1 MKRILLLNCLFLL
14 AGSIQSV
21 HAQNNTSPYSII
33 GIGDIEKS
41 SFDRSSGMG
50 HAGLAL
56 SSKQFFYQANP
67 AAFSSIDEHFF
78 YFETN
83 ARYKSVNYTG
93 TPISDPTQSN
103 STDLQ
108 IKKIVLAIKP
118 LPKWA
123 LSFGLMPYSTANY
136 SFNAQKNVQG
146 SNIAADAYYQGSG
159 STNQA
164 FLTNSFNISKNFSV
178 GLQASYLFG
187 QLKETET
194 LSDGVTDSVLN
205 TTRNIYLGAPYFKL
219 GAQYKAK
226 INKNWGLGL
235 GATIT
240 NKADFTADYNL
251 LVQNGNSILINK
263 EYQRANYFSVP
274 VTYAGGFALN
284 YKNAYTF
291 AADYTY
297 QGWGSLNYKG
307 INYSLVNSQR
317 ISAGVE
323 YSKKVSY
330 LDQQYERYFL
340 QAGFYY
346 NDSYLRIAGNQ
357 LTDYGAT
364 IGAGIQLTST
374 LGLQGAIEIG
384 KTGTTDNGLIKEN
397 YSQFNLTISYRDFWI
412 PRKMKKY
419 N

>member
-1 MKRILLLNCLFLL
+1 MLNCLFLL

-21 HAQNNTSPYSII
+21 RAQNNTSPYSII

-136 SFNAQKNVQG
+136 SFNAKKSVQG
-146 SNIAADAYYQGSG
+146 SNIAADAYYEGSG

-164 FLTNSFNISKNFSV
+164 FLTNSFNISKNLSV

-205 TTRNIYLGAPYFKL
+205 TSRNIYLGAPYFKL
-219 GAQYKAK
+219 GAQYKTK

-274 VTYAGGFALN
+274 VTYAGGIALN
-284 YKNAYTF
+284 YKNAYTV

-297 QGWGSLNYKG
+297 QGWGNLNYKG
-307 INYSLVNSQR
+307 INYSLVNSRR

-346 NDSYLRIAGNQ
+346 NDS
-357 LTDYGAT
+357 
-364 IGAGIQLTST
+364 
-374 LGLQGAIEIG
+374 
-384 KTGTTDNGLIKEN
+384 
-397 YSQFNLTISYRDFWI
+397 
-412 PRKMKKY
+412 
-419 N
+419 